1 MKLDFSLLVVDDTPD
16 NVGNAIQILTDHL
29 KAKGFSLKKE
39 IPEDLSEQGIEEL
52 ARTQGRNYDLV
63 MVDYHLGQDGPDGA
77 SVARQLRQKLEY
89 VDMVFYSSASV
100 SQLLEH
106 LAKHE
111 VSGVFAE
118 RREDLSDALT
128 GLADTVIG
136 KAVDLNH
143 MRGIAM
149 AEVAG
154 MDVLMEET
162 LVRVFESNNEQIDA
176 AKSKTIERLNESMD
190 KNSRRLQ
197 ERLGDGG
204 LPAVV
209 RDSLLFTLA
218 SKYRTIKRVAKYL
231 PDTPQKEL
239 QIVGSYNEDIIQNR
253 NMLAHAKE
261 DTNDDGKPVLRFKGR
276 DQKEVIIDD
285 EWMSEL
291 RRKLHIHMSALNT
304 ICVSLDEAFGEVRTT
319 DKTE

>member
-1 MKLDFSLLVVDDTPD
+1 MKLDFSLLVVDDAPE
-16 NVGNAIQILTDHL
+16 NVENAIKILNDHL
-29 KAKGFSLKKE
+29 YTKGFSLKKE
-39 IPEDLSEQGIEEL
+39 IPDDLSKQGIENL
-52 ARTQGRNYDLV
+52 AHTQGRNYDLV
-63 MVDYHLGQDGPDGA
+63 MVDYHLGQDSLDGA
-77 SVARQLRQKLEY
+77 SVARQLRQRLLY
-89 VDMVFYSSASV
+89 VDMVFYSSDSV
-100 SQLLEH
+100 FELLGH

-118 RREDLSDALT
+118 RREDLGDALT

-149 AEVAG
+149 AEVAE

-162 LVRVFESNNEQIDA
+162 LVRVFKSNNEQIKS
-176 AKSKTIERLNESMD
+176 AKCRTIKRLNESIE
-190 KNSRRLQ
+190 KNSKRLQ
-197 ERLGDGG
+197 KRLGNGG

-231 PDTPQKEL
+231 PDTPEGKL
-239 QIVGSYNEDIIQNR
+239 QIVGSYNEDIIQKR

-261 DTNDDGKPVLRFKGR
+261 GTNDDGKTVLRFKGKS
-276 DQKEVIIDD
+276 QPEVVIDE
-285 EWMSEL
+285 EWMSEF
-291 RRKLHIHMSALNT
+291 RRKLHEHMSALNA
-304 ICVSLDEAFGEVRTT
+304 ICMSLNRAFGGVRTT
-319 DKTE
+319 DDTE